1 MDGGGTSG
9 TRGPFQR
16 RSAPGDQMVVFISW
30 DCLAG
35 ALALAVWHGG
45 TFSM

>member
-1 MDGGGTSG
+1 MGGA
-9 TRGPFQR
+9 RLEHVVHF
-16 RSAPGDQMVVFISW
+16 SADLPQGDQMVVFISR

-35 ALALAVWHGG
+35 ALALAVWRGG